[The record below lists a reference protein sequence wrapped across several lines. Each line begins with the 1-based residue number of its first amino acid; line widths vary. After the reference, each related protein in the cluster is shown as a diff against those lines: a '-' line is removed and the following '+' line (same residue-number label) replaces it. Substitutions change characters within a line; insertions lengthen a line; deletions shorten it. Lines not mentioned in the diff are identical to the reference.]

1 MLIDRLIWDSAYKGN
16 ETHIGNGKGTF
27 EFWAARVPTGRV
39 ISEIGGTPIREEF
52 SREDKLPTTFEF
64 ITRQSPPRLGS
75 TVVQPSSS
83 PASTTSTATAL
94 HSS

>member
-1 MLIDRLIWDSAYKGN
+1 MRQSLSSESSPTSPFVPACVMLIDRLIWDSAYKGN

-52 SREDKLPTTFEF
+52 SREGKC
-64 ITRQSPPRLGS
+64 
-75 TVVQPSSS
+75 
-83 PASTTSTATAL
+83 
-94 HSS
+94 